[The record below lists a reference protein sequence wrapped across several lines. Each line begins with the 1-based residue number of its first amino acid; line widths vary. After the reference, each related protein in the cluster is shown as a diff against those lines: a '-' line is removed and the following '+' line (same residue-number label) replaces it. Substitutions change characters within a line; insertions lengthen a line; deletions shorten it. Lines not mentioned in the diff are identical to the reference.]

1 MSGPRTPGWIYVLAS
16 QSHPGIVKIGRTS
29 RHTPG
34 RMIEVDR
41 SECLRVQ
48 RGPATPAATRAR
60 MRGVVEAGLN
70 EAAVGQEVY
79 GR

>member
-1 MSGPRTPGWIYVLAS
+1 MPAWLRSEQMAAFDRNRWL
-16 QSHPGIVKIGRTS
+16 QS
-29 RHTPG
+29 
-34 RMIEVDR
+34 

-48 RGPATPAATRAR
+48 RGPAMPAATSAR
-60 MRGVVEAGLN
+60 VRGVVEAGLN